1 MSESSNDDYSTLK
14 ENLLKM
20 RLPVTGV
27 RTFSEMLAKNFL
39 NDFPLPWN
47 RIFECILPG
56 EEHLRDLGVNFE
68 SCFDK
73 EPPFQLCESILT
85 GSYSEGLFLYFNNQP
100 DMDFLCVLKNIT
112 FTQDDQER
120 GILSCREDT
129 PYANA
134 FITNKETAKLWNEF
148 FHDAENRLS
157 SMKLKKRLQENYQ
170 KSDGSIIFKQ
180 FGKEKLEKV
189 TEGAAVTVSK
199 TKSAPIRSF
208 DDISRLEDCFFLGKI
223 MKIPLSNDI
232 VLSIFCE
239 GWPLCAREWIKRE
252 RFWPDTNLVENIAQ
266 CGFHIVPKSSPDGDF
281 RLSFSCA
288 ETKLIKTLLPL
299 QHKVMRAFKAV
310 VKFDQDSW
318 SPILEGILSSY
329 HLKTVAFWY
338 FEKKSQESW
347 SEEAAV
353 HHLVTLLDE
362 LAEALRTRHLP
373 MYFMPKVN
381 LFQHFEDPVTLDLS
395 ERISKLSH
403 NFAAMS
409 VAVKNNLY
417 FGKFSNLTTSQLETI
432 RNATSYF
439 LDFTEV
445 FF

>member
-1 MSESSNDDYSTLK
+1 
-14 ENLLKM
+14 
-20 RLPVTGV
+20 
-27 RTFSEMLAKNFL
+27 
-39 NDFPLPWN
+39 
-47 RIFECILPG
+47 
-56 EEHLRDLGVNFE
+56 
-68 SCFDK
+68 
-73 EPPFQLCESILT
+73 
-85 GSYSEGLFLYFNNQP
+85 
-100 DMDFLCVLKNIT
+100 MDFLCVLKNLT
-112 FTQDDQER
+112 FTQDDQKR

-157 SMKLKKRLQENYQ
+157 SMKLKKRLQE
-170 KSDGSIIFKQ
+170 KSDGIIFKQ
-180 FGKEKLEKV
+180 FGKEQLEKV
-189 TEGAAVTVSK
+189 TESAAVTVSK
-199 TKSAPIRSF
+199 TKS
-208 DDISRLEDCFFLGKI
+208 DDIDDIFRLENCFFLGQI
-223 MKIPLSNDI
+223 MKNPLSSDI

-252 RFWPDTNLVENIAQ
+252 RFWPDTNSVENIAQ
-266 CGFHIVPKSSPDGDF
+266 GGFHIVPKSSPDGEF

-288 ETKLIKTLLPL
+288 ETKLMKTLLPL

-318 SPILEGILSSY
+318 NPNLEGILSSY

-347 SEEAAV
+347 SEEVAV

-362 LAEALRTRHLP
+362 LADALRTRHLP

-381 LFQHFEDPVTLDLS
+381 LLQHFEDPVTLDLS
-395 ERISKLSH
+395 EKISKLSH

-417 FGKFSNLTTSQLETI
+417 FGKISNLTNSQLETI
-432 RNATSYF
+432 RNTTNYF

-445 FF
+445 FFREYSD